1 MAKLLPEDFSPEE
14 LNIEIEELFP
24 NCTEI
29 FYLPSPHELE
39 YAGMDSEDPSQHK
52 RKIAL
57 FSGQDGF
64 ISIFPIYTLPTHPQY
79 LKNKYEK
86 INQIDIE
93 INFHSAPYTKEEVV
107 ECLKILPAGF
117 IKDIRYGLGLTKEY
131 RAIISAIE
139 EHTEFQCLLIN
150 KKKTGDTDYEC
161 FNLNLYDYDEMRRA
175 CNRITERTRKVARI
189 TKAAATYNYIAYQLG
204 VEQKPL
210 LTDNDHIS
218 KMLRIKITDTDKQ
231 AAMNIVTE
239 DKSVVKQTDSLT
251 LAKLKNDIEL
261 VSLERLISSYEDLLN
276 KKTKEDTWQKIFNQ
290 NPFILSLAFGY
301 PAIKISD
308 QASIGGKRLTGD
320 GEKITDYLI
329 KNGITNNLA
338 LIEIKKPSSVLL
350 NKKPYRESVY
360 CASTELTGSVTQVL
374 DQCYQLQQNI
384 ATIKNNN
391 RIYDIESYAVYCI
404 LVIGTMP
411 SDEDEK
417 KSFEMY
423 RRNSKNVQ
431 ITTFDELLLKLK
443 QLHEFLENSDEKEEV
458 AP

>member
-1 MAKLLPEDFSPEE
+1 MAKLLPEDFSPED

-29 FYLPSPHELE
+29 FYLPSPYDLE
-39 YAGMDSEDPSQHK
+39 VAGMDSNDPSQHK

-79 LKNKYEK
+79 LKNKYER

-93 INFHSAPYTKEEVV
+93 INLHSAPYTKEEVI
-107 ECLKILPAGF
+107 ECLQILPAGF

-139 EHTEFQCLLIN
+139 EHTKFQCLLIN
-150 KKKTGDTDYEC
+150 KEKTGDTDYEC

-189 TKAAATYNYIAYQLG
+189 TKAAATYNHIAYQLG

-210 LTDNDHIS
+210 HTDNDHIS

-231 AAMNIVTE
+231 AAMNMVTE

-276 KKTKEDTWQKIFNQ
+276 KKTKEDAWQKIFNQ

-350 NKKPYRESVY
+350 NKKPYRGSVY

-391 RIYDIESYAVYCI
+391 RIYDIESYAVHCI

-443 QLHEFLENSDEKEEV
+443 QLHEFLNNSDEKEEV